1 MDNVVRLEQERARAT
16 RVAWPSSEGHQGA
29 VELLRMMGVE
39 PAEGVRDTAVPVAV
53 RRVSGGESLFH
64 EGAAAEALHFVRAGT
79 FKIFR
84 TAEDGYE
91 QVLGFAGRSEVM
103 GFDAVCSGVHPS
115 SAVALED
122 SSVFAVQM
130 RDLSGLGQRMPKL
143 DMLVHHA
150 ASSALASRGELADLM
165 AAVAAEV
172 RVARFLL
179 QLSQRMECCGQSPR
193 RFHLRMSRRDIAS
206 YLGLAHETVSR
217 SFSALARWGLV
228 RVNNRELE
236 VLDMAGLH
244 TLALNT
250 RRQVDEHAGAARL
263 NGVVAA

>member
-1 MDNVVRLEQERARAT
+1 MDNVVRLGSERARLPHA
-16 RVAWPSSEGHQGA
+16 AWPLNDGRQGA
-29 VELLRMMGVE
+29 LELLRMMGLE
-39 PAEGVRDTAVPVAV
+39 ADDCARAGAVPVAV
-53 RRVSGGESLFH
+53 RRVCGGEMLFH

-130 RDLSGLGQRMPKL
+130 CDLSGLGQRMPKL
-143 DMLVHHA
+143 DMLVLHA

-179 QLSQRMECCGQSPR
+179 QLSQRMERCAQSPR

-250 RRQVDEHAGAARL
+250 RRQVDESAGAGRL
-263 NGVVAA
+263 HGQVAA